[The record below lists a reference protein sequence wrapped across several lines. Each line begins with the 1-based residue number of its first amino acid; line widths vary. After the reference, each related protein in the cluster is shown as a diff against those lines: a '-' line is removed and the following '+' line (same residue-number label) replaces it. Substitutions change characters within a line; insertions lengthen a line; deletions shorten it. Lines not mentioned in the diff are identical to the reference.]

1 MKSIYGK
8 LIIGFLVSILF
19 SFSIAGYFSFR
30 KNSEEIGRL
39 TIEELEKSS
48 DCVADFI
55 QLIDGKEIH
64 QTLNNYA
71 SSTEMTFYIQEEGKD
86 PLYYGTSYYKSD
98 VKKTLPNQ
106 QYHVLLDNIGEKIS
120 VRESSVRKFAKSYE
134 INHKKYIIFL
144 QKDIGKKEMIFI
156 DSAMIAVFCM
166 LIAGSVTFLVIADI
180 IVKPISRL
188 NKATKELSKGNY
200 RVRVNYTGED
210 EIARLNRSFNQMAQ
224 QLVKQEEI
232 RQQFISDVSHEFQT
246 PLTAIQGF
254 ATILKNEKIS
264 DEQRQ
269 KYADII
275 VFHSKRLSTLSKN
288 MLQLTLLEGEDVT
301 LDVSKFS
308 LIEQLNRV
316 VETQDNFALS
326 KNIEIEYKVPKNDI
340 QIEAD
345 ESRLEQVWI
354 NLLNNAIK
362 YTNENG
368 VVTVSVK
375 KTMKVI
381 EVSIEDTGVG
391 MSKEAISH
399 IFERFYRQD
408 KSRSVEGNGLGL
420 SIVKRIVDLHHGT
433 IDVQSIEDGG
443 SQFIVCLPQERS
455 FHLSE
460 RLNLKKDKENHS

>member
-8 LIIGFLVSILF
+8 LILGFLASILF
-19 SFSIAGYFSFR
+19 SFSIAGYFSLR
-30 KNSEEIGRL
+30 KNSDELSRL
-39 TIEELEKSS
+39 TVEELENSTELI
-48 DCVADFI
+48 ADFL
-55 QLIDGKEIH
+55 QLIDNENLPKV
-64 QTLNNYA
+64 LNGYA
-71 SSTEMTFYIQEEGKD
+71 STSEVSFSIESQNHKEV
-86 PLYYGTSYYKSD
+86 YGTLTGRQLTNKEHQLLENQLGKTITLHDSSMRKLAKSFE
-98 VKKTLPNQ
+98 VNGQ
-106 QYHVLLDNIGEKIS
+106 QYIVF
-120 VRESSVRKFAKSYE
+120 V
-134 INHKKYIIFL
+134 
-144 QKDIGKKEMIFI
+144 QKDIGKKQMIFI

-166 LIAGSVTFLVIADI
+166 LIAGSITFLVIADI

-188 NKATKELSKGNY
+188 NKATNELSKGNY
-200 RVRVNYTGED
+200 RVRVNYSGND

-224 QLVKQEEI
+224 QLAKQEET

-254 ATILKNEKIS
+254 ATILKNEKLT

-275 VFHSKRLSTLSKN
+275 LFHSKRLSTLSRN
-288 MLQLTLLEGEDVT
+288 MLQLTILDGEDVK
-301 LDVSKFS
+301 LEVSEFS

-316 VETQDNFALS
+316 IETQDNLAIS
-326 KNIEIEYKVPKNDI
+326 KNIEIEFDIPKNDI
-340 QIEAD
+340 LIEAD

-354 NLLNNAIK
+354 NLVNNAIK

-368 VVTVSVK
+368 VVTIRVK
-375 KTMKVI
+375 KTTKEV

-420 SIVKRIVDLHHGT
+420 SIVKRIVDLHQGT
-433 IDVQSIEDGG
+433 IDVKSREDGG
-443 SQFIVCLPQERS
+443 SQFIVKLPQVRS

-460 RLNLKKDKENHS
+460 RLMKNDRDNHS